1 MLTKDLINKKV
12 VMVVASENFRDEE
25 YFIPKEVLENR
36 EVEVKTASN
45 KLGIAKGAGGQEAAV
60 DLLVADVNLADFDA
74 VVFIGGSGALQNL
87 DNEVS
92 YNLTKATIKQGKILA
107 AICIS
112 PVILAKA
119 GVLSGKEA
127 TVWSSPLD
135 QEPVKI
141 LEENGAKYVGKKV
154 AIDNKI
160 ITANGPLA
168 AQEFGEAIIKAIEE
182 F

>member
-1 MLTKDLINKKV
+1 MVNLTNKKV
-12 VMVVASENFRDEE
+12 VIIVASENFRDEE
-25 YFIPKEVLENR
+25 YLTPKEVLEDR
-36 EVEVKTASN
+36 GVEVKTVSN
-45 KLGIAKGAGGQEAAV
+45 KLGIAKGSGGATTKV
-60 DLLVADVNLADFDA
+60 DLLVKDVNPNNFDA
-74 VVFIGGSGALQNL
+74 VVFIGGPGALQNL
-87 DNEVS
+87 DNEIS
-92 YNLTKATIKQGKILA
+92 YNLVKATIEQGKILA

-127 TVWSSPLD
+127 TVWSSPED
-135 QEPVKI
+135 REPVKI